1 MIIETY
7 RKMSIRLVYTTLIVM
22 LVSTFSFAL
31 FKGAWLETLILFLYG
46 FIAIVL
52 VAMIILLVM
61 IIKHITLEKQNRS
74 RLVTTALIT
83 LANIPILAVFACIQL
98 YLVLINN

>member
-1 MIIETY
+1 MIVDTY
-7 RKMSIRLVYTTLIVM
+7 RKMSMRLVYTTLIVM

-61 IIKHITLEKQNRS
+61 IIKQITLDKQNRS
-74 RLVTTALIT
+74 SLVTTAMIALT
-83 LANIPILAVFACIQL
+83 NIPILVVFACIQL
-98 YLVLINN
+98 YLALTNN